1 MKLTTKILDK
11 EGNPVEFS
19 VVNKYGYG
27 HNFKF
32 IDSEG
37 MQLGYLHLE
46 EESLGA
52 PTFKKYF
59 IISQLHNTSPN
70 REYRNVGTALHELAF
85 RHSFSS
91 YFKTNGNI
99 KVDIGYESLLF
110 HYHCGFRLHPRAEFH
125 WDYLIEDFLTHEKF
139 GKAAYER
146 WCLSHFDP
154 TAASKLLEKSSAN
167 DVLAFYYSLY
177 TEDKD
182 PTNRAYLRENLAE
195 LGGLTGYLSQSA
207 VLQKK
212 EEFSIDIEPIS
223 QTSSVAPGTFFYSVG
238 SISAAAKV
246 IKDDNNN
253 DVRVNNAQ
261 PG

>member
-1 MKLTTKILDK
+1 MKLTTKIFDK

-27 HNFKF
+27 HYFKL

-46 EESLGA
+46 EERLGA

-59 IISQLHNTSPN
+59 IITQFHDTSPN

-91 YFKTNGNI
+91 DFKTNGNI
-99 KVDIGYESLLF
+99 KVVINPESLLF
-110 HYHCGFRLHPRAEFH
+110 HYHFGFRLHPQAKFQWGYLGEEF
-125 WDYLIEDFLTHEKF
+125 LNHEKF

-146 WCLSHFDP
+146 WCLSRFDT

-167 DVLAFYYSLY
+167 DVLAFYYALY
-177 TEDKD
+177 AEDKD
-182 PTNRAYLRENLAE
+182 PTNRAYLRENLSE
-195 LGGLTGYLSQSA
+195 LGGLGYLSQSA

-223 QTSSVAPGTFFYSVG
+223 QTSSVAPGTFFYSAG
-238 SISAAAKV
+238 SISAAAEV
-246 IKDDNNN
+246 VKDDNKE